1 MPPSMPPTYSSG
13 EHICAGDRVLY
24 HGESGKVEFV
34 AAAADPEIQ
43 WYLEQ
48 CGDGCMVLAASFGRV
63 YVTATESDEDLQ
75 FVSRGDPPPAA

>member
-1 MPPSMPPTYSSG
+1 
-13 EHICAGDRVLY
+13 
-24 HGESGKVEFV
+24 VEFV
-34 AAAADPEIQ
+34 AAAADPETQ

-63 YVTATESDEDLQ
+63 YVTATERDEDLQ